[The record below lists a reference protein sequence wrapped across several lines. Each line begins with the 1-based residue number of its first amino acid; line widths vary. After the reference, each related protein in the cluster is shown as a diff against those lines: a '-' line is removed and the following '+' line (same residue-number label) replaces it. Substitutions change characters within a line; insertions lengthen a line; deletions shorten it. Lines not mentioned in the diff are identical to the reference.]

1 MICGWIR
8 WVMLPPGSARHRPDR
23 GFVSMTPPPSAIRRH
38 CCAPV
43 PLQVY
48 RFTSVPL
55 AVPPWRTF
63 RHLLRMPTVPLV
75 FVVQI
80 WELHVFL
87 HAYMSI
93 LLPLVVR
100 FPLSCTHMPG
110 IPDWISPRGSV
121 HSSFVF
127 PSQNQTT
134 WLVPLVVL
142 EPGPSRHM
150 PGPGLYRASFS
161 AFAVRFTERGYTS
174 CHCWS
179 AEPVHV
185 PSVTL
190 VFATARARHPWP

>member
-1 MICGWIR
+1 M
-8 WVMLPPGSARHRPDR
+8 PA
-23 GFVSMTPPPSAIRRH
+23 VS
-38 CCAPV
+38 
-43 PLQVY
+43 
-48 RFTSVPL
+48 
-55 AVPPWRTF
+55 
-63 RHLLRMPTVPLV
+63 LV

-142 EPGPSRHM
+142 EPGSSSHIPD
-150 PGPGLYRASFS
+150 PGVHRGIFS
-161 AFAVRFTERGYTS
+161 ALAVWVTGRRHQS

-179 AEPVHV
+179 A
-185 PSVTL
+185 
-190 VFATARARHPWP
+190 A

>member
-1 MICGWIR
+1 M
-8 WVMLPPGSARHRPDR
+8 PA
-23 GFVSMTPPPSAIRRH
+23 VS
-38 CCAPV
+38 
-43 PLQVY
+43 
-48 RFTSVPL
+48 
-55 AVPPWRTF
+55 
-63 RHLLRMPTVPLV
+63 LV

-134 WLVPLVVL
+134 WLVPLFVL
-142 EPGPSRHM
+142 EPGSSRHM
-150 PGPGLYRASFS
+150 PDPGLDRVSFS
-161 AFAVRFTERGYTS
+161 AVAVRFTDF
-174 CHCWS
+174 
-179 AEPVHV
+179 VH
-185 PSVTL
+185 T
-190 VFATARARHPWP
+190 

>member
-1 MICGWIR
+1 MFFSWIPL
-8 WVMLPPGSARHRPDR
+8 VMLPPGSARHRPDR

-63 RHLLRMPTVPLV
+63 RHLLWMPTVPLV

-93 LLPLVVR
+93 SLPLVVR

-110 IPDWISPRGSV
+110 IPHSLSPPRSV
-121 HSSFVF
+121 PSSFVF
-127 PSQNQTT
+127 PSQNQTP

-142 EPGPSRHM
+142 EPGSSRPM
-150 PGPGLYRASFS
+150 PDPGLYRVSFS
-161 AFAVRFTERGYTS
+161 AFAVGFTERGYTS

-190 VFATARARHPWP
+190 VFATAGDVRHWP